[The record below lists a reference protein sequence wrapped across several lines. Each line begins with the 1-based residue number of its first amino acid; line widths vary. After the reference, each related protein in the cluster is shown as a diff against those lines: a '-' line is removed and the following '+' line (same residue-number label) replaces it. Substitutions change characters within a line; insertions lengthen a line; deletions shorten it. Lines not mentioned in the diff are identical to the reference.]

1 MLTAIRKSYDG
12 FNATS
17 RPRMGFDPPPDLNP
31 SMPAGFL

>member
-1 MLTAIRKSYDG
+1 MLAAIRKSYDG

-17 RPRMGFDPPPDLNP
+17 RPGMGFDRPLELNP